1 MWWAT
6 CSHLPG
12 PHHIT
17 SCSLCC
23 SGLWCFL
30 SRRLISARFVYQI
43 EGKPQAFRNRLPKA
57 AHWFTCCLVKETIK
71 QNVALWRSCWCWQW
85 FTTMPCAHIHYTQ
98 IVMTSHCTVDMERQ
112 ELWEKHPTELQ
123 SHPCPASWN
132 KDECH
137 DLTQAEITPE
147 CTRTHPPPTFLYSP
161 INTWWNSKFCN
172 PDCYPCMQI

>member
-85 FTTMPCAHIHYTQ
+85 HNRALSTHTLHTNCNDLPLHSGHGEARTMRK
-98 IVMTSHCTVDMERQ
+98 TSHWASEPSLPSKLEQGRMPWPDTGRNHSRVHEDS
-112 ELWEKHPTELQ
+112 PSSYFSLQ
-123 SHPCPASWN
+123 SY
-132 KDECH
+132 KYLME
-137 DLTQAEITPE
+137 Q
-147 CTRTHPPPTFLYSP
+147 
-161 INTWWNSKFCN
+161 
-172 PDCYPCMQI
+172 